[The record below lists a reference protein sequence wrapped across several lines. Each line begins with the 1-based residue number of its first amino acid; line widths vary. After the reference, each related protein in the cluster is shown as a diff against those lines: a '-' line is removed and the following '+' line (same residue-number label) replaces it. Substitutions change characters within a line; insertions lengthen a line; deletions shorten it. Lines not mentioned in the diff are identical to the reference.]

1 MSSVD
6 RATPINQ
13 LRGDQNTSDVVNNI
27 LTEMEHQDQPPMAP
41 PSQQRYAPQE
51 EQYEEQYYEDEQ
63 EQSAP
68 VVKQLSFSEK
78 LLSEAKLPVLVVLLV
93 FVANFSQLNKLLVE
107 YVPKVVGN
115 DGNINMLGLLVKA
128 VLAGVLFYVV
138 KKFVL

>member
-1 MSSVD
+1 MTSID
-6 RATPINQ
+6 RGTPINQ